1 MKHFIL
7 ALCTALALGLPH
19 ASSAQEADIRAV
31 IEAQI
36 EAFEADDFDTAFTF
50 ASPTIQR
57 MFGTPER
64 FGAMVKGGYPM
75 VWRPGDLR
83 FLALE
88 ERGGLLFQDV
98 MVRDAEGAL
107 HILEYQMQ
115 QGDAGWK
122 INGVNIRRATAGTA

>member
-7 ALCTALALGLPH
+7 ALCAAAALSLPQP
-19 ASSAQEADIRAV
+19 SNAQEGPIRAV

-50 ASPTIQR
+50 ASPTIQG
-57 MFGTPER
+57 MFGNAQN

-75 VWRPGDLR
+75 VWRPDNLR

-88 ERGGLLFQDV
+88 ERGGRLFQDV
-98 MVRDAEGAL
+98 MVRDLDGVL

-115 QGDAGWK
+115 ESENGWK
-122 INGVNIRRATAGTA
+122 INGVNIRRAPAGTA

>member
-7 ALCTALALGLPH
+7 ALCAAAALSLPKPS
-19 ASSAQEADIRAV
+19 AAQEGPIRAV

-50 ASPTIQR
+50 ASPTIQG
-57 MFGTPER
+57 MFGNAQN
-64 FGAMVKGGYPM
+64 FGAMVKSGYPM
-75 VWRPGDLR
+75 VWRPDNLR

-88 ERGGLLFQDV
+88 ERGGRLFQDV
-98 MVRDAEGAL
+98 MVRDLDGVL

-115 QGDAGWK
+115 ESENGWK
-122 INGVNIRRATAGTA
+122 INGVNIRRAPAGTA

>member
-1 MKHFIL
+1 MKHMIF
-7 ALCTALALGLPH
+7 AVCALGLVMTAPP
-19 ASSAQEADIRAV
+19 AWAQEKPIRAV

-50 ASPTIQR
+50 ASPTIKGL
-57 MFGTPER
+57 FGTAQN

-75 VWRPGDLR
+75 VWRPADLK

-88 ERGGLLFQDV
+88 KRRGRLYQDV
-98 MVRDAEGAL
+98 MVHDEKGAL

-115 QGDAGWK
+115 ESENGWK

>member
-1 MKHFIL
+1 MKQIIFAI
-7 ALCTALALGLPH
+7 CTAAALSLAP
-19 ASSAQEADIRAV
+19 AARAQEGPIRAV

-36 EAFEADDFDTAFTF
+36 EAFEADDFETAFNF
-50 ASPTIQR
+50 ASPTIQG
-57 MFGTPER
+57 MFGTAQN

-75 VWRPGDLR
+75 VWRPDTLR

-98 MVRDAEGAL
+98 MVRDEAGAL

-115 QGDAGWK
+115 QGEDGWL
-122 INGVNIRRATAGTA
+122 INGVSIRRATAGTA

>member
-1 MKHFIL
+1 MKEIIL
-7 ALCTALALGLPH
+7 AICAVTALSLATATH
-19 ASSAQEADIRAV
+19 AQDGPIRAV

-36 EAFEADDFDTAFTF
+36 EAFEVDDFETAFTF

-57 MFGTPER
+57 MFGNAQN

-75 VWRPGDLR
+75 VWRAENLR

-88 ERGGLLFQDV
+88 KRGGLLFQNV
-98 MVRDAEGAL
+98 MVRDKAGAL

-115 QGDAGWK
+115 QSDKGWL
-122 INGVNIRRATAGTA
+122 INGVTIRRAAAGTA

>member
-7 ALCTALALGLPH
+7 ALCAAAALSLPKPS
-19 ASSAQEADIRAV
+19 AAQEGPIRAV

-50 ASPTIQR
+50 ASPTIQG
-57 MFGTPER
+57 MFGNAQN

-75 VWRPGDLR
+75 VWRPDNLR

-88 ERGGLLFQDV
+88 ERGGRLFQDV
-98 MVRDAEGAL
+98 MVRDLDGVL

-115 QGDAGWK
+115 ESENGWK
-122 INGVNIRRATAGTA
+122 INGVNIRRAPAGTA